1 MNYFIDGRRTVVE
14 LGCGAGF
21 YRTKVILTDYGPHPW
36 IDEQVDALEL
46 PYGDMSATL
55 VQQAAV
61 TRWDNACAKGSDK
74 RYPNLDLVRL
84 DAWFFGKKP
93 GHLLEYGFGCGVNLI
108 HLLESGYDIDAVDV
122 SPNAKALVESKLARR
137 IELVGRARLH
147 LLEVGQ
153 QRLPF
158 ADDSFDFIDC
168 VSVLSLLG
176 SKENV
181 SLLLGEF
188 QRVLKPGGKA
198 ILDIN
203 DSKVSDFARDTEPLG
218 DDVYLYPRE
227 PKPDDSQ
234 VRVLC
239 LPDVGSFLSLIK
251 PYFEIDDVGY
261 SAHKLFHSEIHE
273 FIVCCHKSA

>member
-1 MNYFIDGRRTVVE
+1 
-14 LGCGAGF
+14 
-21 YRTKVILTDYGPHPW
+21 
-36 IDEQVDALEL
+36 
-46 PYGDMSATL
+46 MSAVL
-55 VQQAAV
+55 VEKAAV
-61 TRWDNACAKGSDK
+61 NRWDNAYAKGSDK
-74 RYPNLDLVRL
+74 SYPNLDLVRL

-122 SPNAKALVESKLARR
+122 SPNAKALVESKLAKRA
-137 IELVGRARLH
+137 ELVGGARLQ
-147 LLEVGQ
+147 LLEAGQ
-153 QRLPF
+153 KRLPF
-158 ADDSFDFIDC
+158 ADDSFDYIVC

-188 QRVLKPGGKA
+188 HRVLKPSGKA

-203 DSKVSDFARDTEPLG
+203 DSKASDFARDAEPLG

-227 PKPDDSQ
+227 PKPGDSQ
-234 VRVLC
+234 VRALC
-239 LPDVGSFLSLIK
+239 LPEAESFVSLIK
-251 PYFEIDDVGY
+251 PCFEIDDVGY

-273 FIVCCHKSA
+273 FIVCCHKSE